1 MDLDGMKKVEP
12 NQVYFDTTKEGWKN
26 DALNFIDILTRQEY
40 IVVSYYEEDGFI
52 VEFEL
57 ADMRQYGGP
66 VNVWVEEDYE

>member
-1 MDLDGMKKVEP
+1 MELDGMKKVQP
-12 NQVYFDTTKEGWKN
+12 NEVYFDTTKYLWKD
-26 DALNFIDILTRQEY
+26 DALAFIDILTRQGY
-40 IVVSYYEEDGFI
+40 IVVSYYEEDGFV